1 MIRFFSFCLV
11 KKKPARRYYKD
22 EPFQKQV
29 GEKIRGFRLAKNM
42 SIEALAIECE
52 LDYSQVS
59 RMELGKVNFGMA
71 YLKKIATVLGI
82 EAKELMP

>member
-1 MIRFFSFCLV
+1 
-11 KKKPARRYYKD
+11 
-22 EPFQKQV
+22 
-29 GEKIRGFRLAKNM
+29 M